1 MVPGQASSIRNQNG
15 NRKKETIMANT
26 KSNLAAQVRQFL
38 TGARKPFP
46 NGSQTLQIGG
56 VTSTVTGLTA
66 ILQSF
71 VDNRD
76 AVEASKAATK
86 AKIETERVQ
95 SPSQLALIRAFQT
108 VVRGAFGNAAD
119 VLADFGLAPPKV
131 RVTKT
136 AEQKAV
142 TAAKIAA
149 TRKARGTMGKNQKKA
164 IKGSVTARLVVT
176 PVTTSPVSTPIEP
189 SAPVGNGTP
198 RAS

>member
-1 MVPGQASSIRNQNG
+1 MSNIRAKN
-15 NRKKETIMANT
+15 
-26 KSNLAAQVRQFL
+26 NLAAEVTHL
-38 TGARKPFP
+38 IAGANKHFP
-46 NGSQTLQIGG
+46 NGSQALQVGG
-56 VTSTVTGLTA
+56 GTFTILALTQE
-66 ILQSF
+66 LQGF

-86 AKIETERVQ
+86 AKIEIERVQ

-176 PVTTSPVSTPIEP
+176 PVTTSPVSTPVE
-189 SAPVGNGTP
+189 APAPATP
-198 RAS
+198 ATTTAAPTAAATAPHST

>member
-1 MVPGQASSIRNQNG
+1 MVPGRRPHGKGTITTMSNIRAKN
-15 NRKKETIMANT
+15 
-26 KSNLAAQVRQFL
+26 SLAAEVTQL
-38 TGARKPFP
+38 IAGASKHFS
-46 NGSQTLQIGG
+46 NGSQALQVGG
-56 VTSTVTGLTA
+56 ATFTVTALTQE
-66 ILQSF
+66 LQGF

-86 AKIETERVQ
+86 AKIEIERVQ
-95 SPSQLALIRAFQT
+95 TPSQLALIRAFQT
-108 VVRGAFGNAAD
+108 VGRGTFGNSAD
-119 VLADFGLAPPKV
+119 VLADFGLAPPKA

-142 TAAKIAA
+142 TAVKIAA

-164 IKGSVTARLVVT
+164 VKGSITAQLVVT

-198 RAS
+198 RASQGP

>member
-1 MVPGQASSIRNQNG
+1 MSNIRAKN
-15 NRKKETIMANT
+15 
-26 KSNLAAQVRQFL
+26 NLAAEVTHL
-38 TGARKPFP
+38 IAGANKHFP
-46 NGSQTLQIGG
+46 NGSQALQVGG
-56 VTSTVTGLTA
+56 GTFTILALTQE
-66 ILQSF
+66 LRGF

-108 VVRGAFGNAAD
+108 VVR
-119 VLADFGLAPPKV
+119 ADFGLAPPKV

-136 AEQKAV
+136 AVEKAV

-164 IKGSVTARLVVT
+164 VKGSVTARLVVT
-176 PVTTSPVSTPIEP
+176 PVTTSPVSTPVE
-189 SAPVGNGTP
+189 APAPATP
-198 RAS
+198 